1 MNRWEN
7 NPLHELFDSDPIF
20 QCISKNSSLADWN
33 RDGKYSMEQSSLL
46 NAEPGQEIDVAT
58 AIRNAEDI
66 QVKVDF

>member
-1 MNRWEN
+1 
-7 NPLHELFDSDPIF
+7 
-20 QCISKNSSLADWN
+20 
-33 RDGKYSMEQSSLL
+33 MEQSSLL